1 MKIAGR
7 YFSPVQKYARDSPA
21 LFHRAYKK
29 IWDRGGIGVVKR
41 NFLLRRL
48 FPTSIILV
56 ERRTCNFLVRST
68 EISILHTRYRS
79 LSSSI
84 LANSFCVVLLRTTER
99 IKRNERNS
107 IRSGLLTE
115 RTGKFCKTVFQSWN
129 QRRLGKHLIV
139 ASCSCTKNKHFA
151 ERELFSVTRLNYP
164 VKLPIYLRLY
174 TRFTESSLIWRNA
187 KARKRLLYFIRYIY
201 ELTWMVLVLRRRR
214 RRLRSRLSTFLLSV
228 SIVATLKSPFPCRGS
243 SSTKADS

>member
-1 MKIAGR
+1 MSVR
-7 YFSPVQKYARDSPA
+7 RKYR
-21 LFHRAYKK
+21 FY
-29 IWDRGGIGVVKR
+29 
-41 NFLLRRL
+41 
-48 FPTSIILV
+48 ILG
-56 ERRTCNFLVRST
+56 
-68 EISILHTRYRS
+68 YRS
-79 LSSSI
+79 LSSPI

-129 QRRLGKHLIV
+129 YRRLGKHLIV

-151 ERELFSVTRLNYP
+151 ERELLSVTRLNYP

-187 KARKRLLYFIRYIY
+187 KARKCLLYFIRYIY
-201 ELTWMVLVLRRRR
+201 ELTWMVLVRR